1 MKKLLSGFFLT
12 LATITQVHA
21 AAGIARPVIESLSN
35 PTTNGFTIDAFSTPA
50 FKGNREWS
58 FVFSSTTNAWFEVK
72 NIPAVRTTNSNP
84 APANCTESSD
94 LNCSFRIN
102 AYQLRSTLITCETA
116 YSVVLRVRSL
126 DDGTVVNSPIKT
138 IRTRPCATQGKPSFT
153 KANIERG
160 LSDGTGKLVLN
171 LNILEF
177 PGRQNAEISIA
188 VEPKESFQGTNFT
201 ILGSAEG
208 TNTISFEKEIP
219 GVDIVCGVDALR
231 YVVKVKMAGQD
242 FFWPENRQGALL
254 RTECAPG
261 IIDNNSGAPT
271 ITAND
276 RYTFLT
282 PLPLGEGL
290 TSQDSVIIGAAGDT
304 GILGLLQRIFT
315 LMLIA
320 AVVLA
325 VVFMIIGG
333 ARYATGDKVGSVQG
347 GREIIT
353 NAITGLLFALFAWL
367 LLNIINPDLLRFTLT
382 LPNIGKALTPGGSAS
397 STGSTI
403 PGEGCGADISQEECF
418 RRISADEARVR
429 TLLASG
435 DISINREPCL
445 RPDKRVACT
454 NVGLLS
460 NTTSSRLLEV
470 KRGCVAAS
478 PQCEMMVT
486 GGTEYWFHAE
496 NGNHRKFTAVD
507 LRIGGAPLD
516 TFIKSKEKVQPTPNF
531 CNEAFYYKGLRF
543 CNEKGGAAHWHV
555 DTIGAIS
562 GGSASTGGLLKF
574 ENIGVNN
581 LGVWG
586 KASRQPMTTTEAKAL
601 ANGARSKSWYT
612 EVQRVAGS
620 DAKILAAIIMVEST
634 GNPDETRTE
643 PDGSKSCGLGQI
655 LTNTA
660 KSLDTSL
667 RTKSVEEICTKLKE
681 PNYNIK
687 LSYQHYRSLSGDF
700 KKKVAAYNGGA
711 GNQGATGA
719 SQDCSGLMRF
729 ECPWDSSGCYDK
741 TKPNDKPTNT
751 SCEVNTGYEVTRFY
765 VDKVKKIANQL

>member
-1 MKKLLSGFFLT
+1 MKKLLLGLFLA
-12 LATITQVHA
+12 LGIITQAHA
-21 AAGIARPVIESLSN
+21 AAGISRPVIESLSN

-72 NIPAVRTTNSNP
+72 NMPAVRTVNSSP
-84 APANCTESSD
+84 APTNCTESSD
-94 LNCSFRIN
+94 LDCSFRIN
-102 AYQLRSTLITCETA
+102 AYQLRSALITCETS

-126 DDGTVVNSPIKT
+126 DDGTVANSPIKT
-138 IRTRPCATQGKPSFT
+138 IRTKPCATQGKPSFVDSSI
-153 KANIERG
+153 KRG
-160 LSDGTGKLVLN
+160 ASDSAGKLVLN

-177 PGRQNAEISIA
+177 PGEQTAEISIA
-188 VEPKESFQGTNFT
+188 VEPKNAFQGTNFT
-201 ILGSAEG
+201 LLGTIRG
-208 TNTISFEKEIP
+208 TNSIAFEKEIP
-219 GVDIVCGVDALR
+219 GVDIICGVDELR

-242 FFWPENRQGALL
+242 FFWPENRQGAIL

-261 IIDNNSGAPT
+261 IVDNNGGAPV
-271 ITAND
+271 ITASD

-290 TSQDSVIIGAAGDT
+290 ASQDSVVIGDAGEN
-304 GILGLLQRIFT
+304 GILGILQRIFT

-367 LLNIINPDLLRFTLT
+367 LLNIINPDLLRFTIT
-382 LPNIGKALTPGGSAS
+382 LPNIGLALTPGGNTSE
-397 STGSTI
+397 GNTI
-403 PGEGCGADISQEECF
+403 TGEGCGADISKEECF
-418 RRISADEARVR
+418 RRITADEARVR
-429 TLLASG
+429 ALLAG
-435 DISINREPCL
+435 GGITINKEPCS
-445 RPDKRVACT
+445 RPDVKDCT

-460 NTTSSRLLEV
+460 DTTSSRLLEV
-470 KRGCVAAS
+470 KRDCAAAN
-478 PQCEMMVT
+478 PQCEMVVT
-486 GGTEYWFHAE
+486 GGTEYWLHSE
-496 NGNHRKFTAVD
+496 GGNHKQFTAVD
-507 LRIGGAPLD
+507 LRIDTAPLD
-516 TFIKSKEKVQPTPNF
+516 TFLKSKERVQPTPNF
-531 CNEAFYYKGLRF
+531 CNEAFYYRGLRF
-543 CNEKGGAAHWHV
+543 CNEKGSPGHWHV
-555 DTIGAIS
+555 DTIGINS
-562 GGSASTGGLLKF
+562 GGSVGTRALLKF

-586 KASRQPMTTTEAKAL
+586 KASRQPITLTEAKAL
-601 ANGARSKSWYT
+601 ANGARASSWYT

-620 DAKILAAIIMVEST
+620 DAKTIAAIIMVEST
-634 GNPDETRTE
+634 GDPTRERIE
-643 PDGSKSCGLGQI
+643 PSGKKSCGLGQI
-655 LTNTA
+655 LTDTA
-660 KSLDTSL
+660 RGLDTSL
-667 RTKSVEEICTKLKE
+667 TNKTVEEICTKLKE
-681 PNYNIK
+681 PTYNIR

-700 KKKVAAYNGGA
+700 KKKAAAYNGGV
-711 GNQGATGA
+711 GGQGATGA

-751 SCEVNTGYEVTRFY
+751 SCTVNTGYEVTRLY
-765 VDKVKKIANQL
+765 VDKVKKIADQL